1 MKHQDFETTASQSSL
16 PNSGHSIRERNQHSV
31 MQEIEER
38 KDIKGNYVVLETMLR
53 RRTKKKKKNTYSNWS
68 STTTPLVH
76 RIFQVSNRSHVTI
89 QSSC

>member
-38 KDIKGNYVVLETMLR
+38 KDIKGNSVVLETMLR
-53 RRTKKKKKNTYSNWS
+53 RRTKKKKKHIQQLEQHHNATCSPDFS
-68 STTTPLVH
+68 S
-76 RIFQVSNRSHVTI
+76 
-89 QSSC
+89 